1 MNYLYI
7 RRSINVNRHT
17 SFRIQCGIL
26 EKAIA
31 IPIMILYRS
40 RIRVRDDVGGH
51 VAAHLCVRFH
61 RAYILSYITYNRICI
76 AHYTNT
82 TDAHKRLNMHLAHI
96 NI

>member
-7 RRSINVNRHT
+7 RRSINVNCHT
-17 SFRIQCGIL
+17 SFRIQCGIQ
-26 EKAIA
+26 EKPTAR
-31 IPIMILYRS
+31 PIMILYRS
-40 RIRVRDDVGGH
+40 RIRVRDDVGEH
-51 VAAHLCVRFH
+51 VAAHLRVRFH
-61 RAYILSYITYNRICI
+61 RACILSYITYNRICI